1 MSEPGINLL
10 RLGLNIRRHR
20 RYIQRLTQ
28 AQLAERVGCTAQA
41 ISEYENGKREVTVT
55 MLLALSEAL
64 SCSAADLLQGVKVV

>member
-28 AQLAERVGCTAQA
+28 AQLAERVGCP
-41 ISEYENGKREVTVT
+41 KLR
-55 MLLALSEAL
+55 
-64 SCSAADLLQGVKVV
+64 SASR

>member
-1 MSEPGINLL
+1 VKKIQIN
-10 RLGLNIRRHR
+10 RIHLGLNIRRHR

-55 MLLALSEAL
+55 MLLALSNAL
-64 SCSAADLLQGVKVV
+64 TCSAADLLQGVEVV